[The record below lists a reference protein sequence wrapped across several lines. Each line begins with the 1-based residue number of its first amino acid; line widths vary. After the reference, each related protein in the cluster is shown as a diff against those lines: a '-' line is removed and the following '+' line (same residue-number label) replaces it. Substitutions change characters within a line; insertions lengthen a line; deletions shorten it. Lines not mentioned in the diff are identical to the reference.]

1 MKTPYQGVHEILP
14 SGELFLES
22 TTDGRILFFDYK
34 GKLQWQFVNNN
45 NKMKELYS
53 MGWSRILY
61 TESDIKKINMIK
73 EKNCK

>member
-1 MKTPYQGVHEILP
+1 MKKQLHTWNVITVTKFTYPRPEQIEFQVQAKNLLGA
-14 SGELFLES
+14 
-22 TTDGRILFFDYK
+22 TMK
-34 GKLQWQFVNNN
+34 AN